1 MTKTM
6 IALAVLAMAAVPA
19 YGPAYAG
26 GDAAKG
32 EKDFKQCQTCHSVVD
47 AAGETL
53 AGKGAKVGPNLYGV
67 FGRVAG
73 SYEGFKYGESI
84 IAAGAAGLV
93 WNEADFVAYVQ
104 NPSGFLQDKLADKK
118 AKGKMVFKVKNTETA
133 EDLYAYLST
142 FSPAP
147 AAADGAAAPATEAAP
162 AP

>member
-6 IALAVLAMAAVPA
+6 IALAVLAMAAAPA
-19 YGPAYAG
+19 HAG

-32 EKDFKQCQTCHSVVD
+32 EKDFKQCQTCHVVVD
-47 AAGETL
+47 ASGETL

-73 SYEGFKYGESI
+73 SLEGFKYGESL

-104 NPSGFLQDKLADKK
+104 NPSGFLQDKLGDKK
-118 AKGKMVFKVKNTETA
+118 AKGKMVFKVKNAETA

-147 AAADGAAAPATEAAP
+147 AAAPAAVEGAAPATEAAP